1 MRKKGFTLIELMVV
15 IAIIA
20 ILAAIAL
27 TAYRS
32 YIRKA
37 QAKDLLTFARACAQE
52 AVAQCQTD
60 SQADI
65 STLDACS
72 ITNGTSQYLTDVQV
86 SASGGCSGFTATATG
101 KLRDLGIQYMA
112 NCTYSTDTDDIVC
125 TASRKS

>member
-1 MRKKGFTLIELMVV
+1 MHKAGLTLIELMIV
-15 IAIIA
+15 IA
-20 ILAAIAL
+20 ILAILTGMAIVP
-27 TAYRS
+27 YNY
-32 YIRKA
+32 YIRKS

-101 KLRDLGIQYMA
+101 KLRDSGIQYMA